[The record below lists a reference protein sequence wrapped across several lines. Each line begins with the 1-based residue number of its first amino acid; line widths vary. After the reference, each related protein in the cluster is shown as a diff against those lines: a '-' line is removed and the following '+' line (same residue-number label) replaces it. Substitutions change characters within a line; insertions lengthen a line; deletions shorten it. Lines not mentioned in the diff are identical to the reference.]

1 MRGRKRSPHSTIE
14 LQSNKPMTSASVLLS
29 AALLAANISPAVA
42 ETNHRAYLASVSTY
56 RPMAGFNH
64 VVGPTRFAGYFLS
77 GLDSCRVTV
86 LTAAAH
92 DEALVTPP
100 RRIEFDLAAG
110 GRTELPAGDGWA
122 LAIACTADA
131 DLIKVAP
138 QRRPI
143 TAENR
148 NGRTAADAA
157 RAGGAAGTQD

>member
-1 MRGRKRSPHSTIE
+1 
-14 LQSNKPMTSASVLLS
+14 MTSASVLLS
-29 AALLAANISPAVA
+29 AALLAADISPAVA
-42 ETNHRAYLASVSTY
+42 VEANHRAYLASVSTY

-64 VVGPTRFAGYFLS
+64 VVGPTRFVGYFLS

-86 LTAAAH
+86 LTAAAD
-92 DEALVTPP
+92 DEALLTPP
-100 RRIEFDLAAG
+100 RRIAFDLAAG
-110 GRTELPAGDGWA
+110 GRTELPSRRRIA